1 LTVAK
6 QAPSNLQRICLV
18 RLSALGD
25 VCLTVPLV
33 RALQKAFPQARLT
46 WVTTRAML
54 GLLEGLEGVEFV
66 LMEKANHPF
75 AYWKF
80 YQQMKHRSFDVL
92 LAAQA
97 SFRAHFLYPLIRAP
111 RKIGFARSEARDSH
125 GWFVNEHVPG
135 GRDHLLDSFM
145 KFAQA
150 LGVERPA
157 VEWGLPIAAA
167 DRSFAEERLPGERWV
182 AVNPMASKPE
192 RTWPPKR
199 YAAVIEACAARW
211 NCNVVLTG
219 APSRH
224 EEAFAAQ
231 VAARL
236 PEPRR
241 LVTLVGQTTPKQLAA
256 VLARAKVLVAP
267 DTGPVHIATAMG
279 TPVVGLYAVA
289 PPELSGPYH
298 SQHLVVNRFP
308 DAVRTILGKD
318 PRKVPWKTRVKS
330 RRAMALIT
338 VDDVLEKLETA
349 LAERNVPAITRA

>member
-1 LTVAK
+1 MATQLH
-6 QAPSNLQRICLV
+6 RICLV

-33 RALQKAFPQARLT
+33 RALQRAFPQASIT
-46 WVTTRAML
+46 WVTSPPML

-66 LMEKANHPF
+66 LTEKANHPF
-75 AYWKF
+75 AYWRF
-80 YQQMKHRSFDVL
+80 YRRMKGRSFDVL

-135 GRDHLLDSFM
+135 GRDHLLDSFL
-145 KFAQA
+145 KFARA
-150 LGVERPA
+150 LGVESPA
-157 VEWGLPIAAA
+157 IEWRLPIGKSDIAFAQ
-167 DRSFAEERLPGERWV
+167 DRLKSERWV

-192 RTWPPKR
+192 RMWQP
-199 YAAVIEACAARW
+199 EAYVELIKACLDRW
-211 NCNVVLTG
+211 KCNVALTG
-219 APSRH
+219 GRNKVECLLGDALASEFSPDR
-224 EEAFAAQ
+224 
-231 VAARL
+231 V
-236 PEPRR
+236 
-241 LVTLVGQTTPKQLAA
+241 VNLVGQTTPKQLAA
-256 VLARAKVLVAP
+256 VLARVKVLVAP

-308 DAVRTILGKD
+308 EAVRTILGKD
-318 PRKVPWKTRVKS
+318 PQNVRWKTRVKS
-330 RRAMALIT
+330 ARAMALIT
-338 VDDVLEKLETA
+338 VDDVLAKLETA
-349 LAERNVPAITRA
+349 LAARSVTEMTRA